1 MPSSSRPR
9 WLLVLPVLAL
19 LLVTVG
25 CGATEAPP
33 GAARSPGGENDDTQ
47 PDLLPEDNLT
57 IKSILEIDLE
67 KSTATFPLHK
77 GFGPDGTTPVWFII
91 TEASDFGLAHD
102 LNVNF
107 APKLANMSVGCPEC
121 VQETTLRTSAGN
133 KFSEAPVVFKGIPDF
148 SPARILRPGPAGF
161 PPLGAQ
167 PGAVGD
173 DLYSPF
179 IRLAGSEVVYNAP
192 IVAVGDGPFDV
203 ETHTDT
209 SDRTMAITTDPG
221 KMTTEQLMI
230 RGFDS
235 GQQILYLST
244 EASDP
249 VGAVLERA
257 TFVPLLNHAPFLGGD
272 DFLGSARERIF
283 TFVNGQTGKDNPESQ
298 GLNHL
303 VLDGR
308 ATEDASLTNTE
319 LLAALKDDDGDALN
333 VQGDFPSLSNPRF
346 ANAYSPLWDAQVG
359 EWTPDAVAKN
369 LNTRQTDENT
379 ILQLVVQGLITG
391 PGGSTFG
398 AGGFV
403 INCPVL
409 GFVEDAPK
417 APQAADPFAAKP

>member
-1 MPSSSRPR
+1 MKRSNHRRRILSAA
-9 WLLVLPVLAL
+9 LAL
-19 LLVTVG
+19 ATVALAAG
-25 CGATEAPP
+25 CGTGTREATTV
-33 GAARSPGGENDDTQ
+33 ARGQADQTDGG
-47 PDLLPEDNLT
+47 LLTEDNFT
-57 IKSILEIDLE
+57 IKSILEIDLD
-67 KSTATFPLHK
+67 KSTATLPLHK
-77 GFGPDGTTPVWFII
+77 GFGPDGSTPVWYII

-107 APKLANMSVGCPEC
+107 APKLANMSIDCPTC
-121 VQETTLRTSAGN
+121 VQETTLTTSAGN
-133 KFSEAPVVFKGIPDF
+133 KFSEAPVNFKGIPDF
-148 SPARILRPGPAGF
+148 SPTRVLTPGPTGF

-179 IRLAGSEVVYNAP
+179 IRIEGSSVVYNAP

-203 ETHTDT
+203 ETHTNT
-209 SDRTMAITTDPG
+209 SDRTMAISTDPA
-221 KMTTEQLMI
+221 KMTVELLMI

-235 GQQILYLST
+235 GQEILYLST

-249 VGAVLERA
+249 VAAVLERA

-303 VLDGR
+303 ILDGR
-308 ATEDASLTNTE
+308 ATEDANLGNKA
-319 LLAALKDDDGDALN
+319 LLDALRDDDGDALN
-333 VQGDFPSLSNPRF
+333 VQGDFPSLKNPRF

-359 EWTPDAVAKN
+359 EWTPDAVAKK
-369 LNTRQTDENT
+369 LNTRQTDENQ
-379 ILQLVVQGLITG
+379 ILQLVVEGLITG

-409 GFVEDAPK
+409 GFVEGAPK
-417 APQAADPFAAKP
+417 VPQAADPFAAKP

>member
-1 MPSSSRPR
+1 MRRLSV
-9 WLLVLPVLAL
+9 LLPLLAL
-19 LLVTVG
+19 VVASCGIPADSADTVRGAQPDGSGGLL
-25 CGATEAPP
+25 TEA
-33 GAARSPGGENDDTQ
+33 NF
-47 PDLLPEDNLT
+47 T
-57 IKSILEIDLE
+57 IKSILEIDLDQH
-67 KSTATFPLHK
+67 TATFPLHK
-77 GFGPDGTTPVWFII
+77 GVGPDGVTPVWFII
-91 TEASDFGLAHD
+91 TEASDFGIAHD

-107 APKLANMSVGCPEC
+107 APKLVNMAVGCPQC
-121 VQETTLRTSAGN
+121 VQQTTLTTSPGN
-133 KFSEAPVVFKGIPDF
+133 RFAEAVVNFPGIPDF
-148 SPARILRPGPAGF
+148 SPMRVLKPGPTGF

-179 IRLAGSEVVYNAP
+179 IKLEGSEVVYNAP

-203 ETHTDT
+203 TTHTDT
-209 SDRTMAITTDPG
+209 SDRVMAITAEPT
-221 KMTTEQLMI
+221 KMTVELLII

-235 GQQILYLST
+235 GEEILYIST

-249 VGAVLERA
+249 VAAVLERA

-283 TFVNGQTGKDNPESQ
+283 LFTNGQTGADNPESQ
-298 GLNHL
+298 GLAHL
-303 VLDGR
+303 ILDGH
-308 ATEDASLTNTE
+308 AAEDANLDNVE
-319 LLAALKDDDGDALN
+319 LIAALRDHGDALN
-333 VQGDFPSLSNPRF
+333 IQGDFPSLANPRF

-359 EWTPDAVAKN
+359 EWTPEATESG

-379 ILQLVVQGLITG
+379 ILQLVVDGAVTG

-409 GFVEDAPK
+409 GFIDQAPES
-417 APQAADPFAAKP
+417 PQAADPFAALP

>member
-1 MPSSSRPR
+1 MRRLSVFVP
-9 WLLVLPVLAL
+9 LLVLVFASCGIPADSADTVRGAQSDDAADL
-19 LLVTVG
+19 L
-25 CGATEAPP
+25 TEA
-33 GAARSPGGENDDTQ
+33 NFTM
-47 PDLLPEDNLT
+47 
-57 IKSILEIDLE
+57 KSILQIDLA

-77 GFGPDGTTPVWFII
+77 GYGPDGITPVWFVI

-107 APKLANMSVGCPEC
+107 APKLANMSIGCPQC
-121 VQETTLRTSAGN
+121 VQQTTMTTSPGN
-133 KFSEAPVVFKGIPDF
+133 RFAEAVVNFKGIPDF
-148 SPARILRPGPAGF
+148 SPTRVLKPGPTGF

-179 IRLAGSEVVYNAP
+179 IRLEGSDVVYNAP
-192 IVAVGDGPFDV
+192 IVAVGEGPFDV
-203 ETHTDT
+203 TTHSDT
-209 SDRTMAITTDPG
+209 SDRVMAITAEPT
-221 KMTTEQLMI
+221 KMTVELLII

-235 GQQILYLST
+235 GQEILYIST

-249 VGAVLERA
+249 VAAVLERA

-298 GLNHL
+298 GLAHL
-303 VLDGR
+303 ILDGH
-308 ATEDASLTNTE
+308 ATEDANLDNTE
-319 LLAALKDDDGDALN
+319 LLEALRDDDGDALN
-333 VQGDFPSLSNPRF
+333 IQGDFPSLANPRF
-346 ANAYSPLWDAQVG
+346 ANAYSPLWDAQVS
-359 EWTPDAVAKN
+359 EWTPEAIEMG

-379 ILQLVVQGLITG
+379 ILQLVADGAITG

-409 GFVEDAPK
+409 GFIEAAPES
-417 APQAADPFAAKP
+417 PQAADPFAAQP

>member
-1 MPSSSRPR
+1 MKRLIHGR
-9 WLLVLPVLAL
+9 RRFVLA
-19 LLVTVG
+19 
-25 CGATEAPP
+25 A
-33 GAARSPGGENDDTQ
+33 
-47 PDLLPEDNLT
+47 LLPAIVVVGGGGTTVAITRAGAQSEEAGGGLLDEANFT
-57 IKSILEIDLE
+57 IKSLLEVDLD

-77 GFGPDGTTPVWFII
+77 GFGPDGSTPVWFII

-107 APKLANMSVGCPEC
+107 APKLANMSVNCPSC
-121 VQETTLRTSAGN
+121 VQETTLTTSAGN
-133 KFSEAPVVFKGIPDF
+133 KFSEAPVNFKGIPDF
-148 SPARILRPGPAGF
+148 SPTRTLTPGPTGF

-179 IRLAGSEVVYNAP
+179 IRLAGSDVVYNAP
-192 IVAVGDGPFDV
+192 IVAVGTGPFDV
-203 ETHTDT
+203 DTHTNT
-209 SDRTMAITTDPG
+209 SDRTMAINTEPA
-221 KMTTEQLMI
+221 KMTVELLMI

-235 GQQILYLST
+235 GQRILYLST

-249 VGAVLERA
+249 VAAVLERA

-283 TFVNGQTGKDNPESQ
+283 TFVNGQTGKDNPQSQ

-303 VLDGR
+303 ILDGR
-308 ATEDASLTNTE
+308 ATEDASLKNTA
-319 LLAALKDDDGDALN
+319 LLAALRDDDGDALN
-333 VQGDFPSLSNPRF
+333 VQGDFPSLKNPRF

-359 EWTPDAVAKN
+359 EWTADAVAKKR
-369 LNTRQTDENT
+369 NTRQTDENT
-379 ILQLVVQGLITG
+379 ILQLVVKGDITG
-391 PGGSTFG
+391 PGGSTYG

-409 GFVEDAPK
+409 GFIEDAP
-417 APQAADPFAAKP
+417 ARPQAADPFAPKP